1 MALKRLNKVEET
13 APATK
18 AGEIPV
24 VKVSGRSVARFNRAT
39 AELKAQE
46 IIQQEERAKLLKKGL
61 DALFAFNIANPTN
74 PATSVKLMQ
83 DQGVA
88 EEGGEPNP
96 ALDGDG
102 DVVRLTFQNRYSASD
117 ADTAD
122 SLFESLLV
130 ETNKDR
136 PKGQKL
142 SINNFMQETVGT
154 TFDSKIFLTG
164 PNGQFDQAIYDAYSE
179 AITRVT
185 ADLVKKGKLAE
196 GTKSPLGTTKK
207 VLPLANFHEERWAVF
222 PTVDAQQQL
231 REVVSNTVTL
241 TPVAAK

>member
-1 MALKRLNKVEET
+1 MALKRLNNVEET
-13 APATK
+13 VPATK
-18 AGEIPV
+18 SGEMPV

-61 DALFAFNIANPTN
+61 DALYEFNIANPTN
-74 PATSVKLMQ
+74 PATSVKLVQ

-88 EEGGEPNP
+88 EGDEPNP
-96 ALDGDG
+96 GLDGDG

-122 SLFESLLV
+122 SLFETLLV

-142 SINNFMQETVGT
+142 SINDFMQETVGT
-154 TFDSKIFLTG
+154 SFDSKIFLTG
-164 PNGQFDQAIYDAYSE
+164 ENGQFDQGIYNAYSE
-179 AITRVT
+179 AIAKVT
-185 ADLVKKGKLAE
+185 ADLVKKGKLKE

-207 VLPLANFHEERWAVF
+207 VLPLANFHEERWSKF
-222 PTVDAQQQL
+222 PTVDAQQQI